1 MPIGIMNDLAIFMY
15 TMYNLFKDML
25 DSGMAVFLVYI
36 LVFYSI
42 VEKYFTILENALVY
56 LY

>member
-15 TMYNLFKDML
+15 TMNNLFKDML
-25 DSGMAVFLVYI
+25 DSGMAVF